1 MRSSFLLNHALQSS
15 NQTYSV
21 VSVFLWENY
30 TLFKIEHKSSETEF
44 QVLVEKVQE
53 SLWLLK
59 VSLERKNNSQSL

>member
-21 VSVFLWENY
+21 VSVFLRENY

-53 SLWLLK
+53 SL
-59 VSLERKNNSQSL
+59 

>member
-21 VSVFLWENY
+21 VSVFLRENY